1 MENQLR
7 EHIFSTYLTLRYGIA
22 LVGALLPLVV
32 YVVGAFHDIQLQKS
46 ISAYYWASSADQDEE
61 VSEKDVP
68 LVYHK
73 VEQNPP
79 SRTWFVGGLFAIAA
93 FLYLYKGFSVA
104 ENIALNLAAI
114 LAAGV
119 AVFPMEWRC
128 GTACGKYS
136 IHGFCAVVM
145 FVLLFYVVWFR
156 AADTLTLIHDDAS
169 QARYRRMYKII
180 GLAMLASP
188 VTAFVLISVLDRRS
202 SYTFF
207 IEAAGIWAFSLYW
220 WVKSS
225 ELKRTAGT
233 IKALQ
238 GQVQGSPG
246 RMGGAVTEVGGGEAP
261 DAGKIRG

>member
-1 MENQLR
+1 MDDKLR

-22 LVGALLPLVV
+22 LVGAFLPVVV
-32 YVVGAFHDIQLQKS
+32 YVVGTLNHIQLQKS
-46 ISAYYWASSADQDEE
+46 ISAYYWASPADQDEDAPVE
-61 VSEKDVP
+61 NPPVVHD
-68 LVYHK
+68 K
-73 VEQNPP
+73 VKQNPP
-79 SRTWFVGGLFAIAA
+79 SRVWFVGGLFAIAA
-93 FLYLYKGFSVA
+93 FLYLYKGFSAA
-104 ENIALNLAAI
+104 ENVALNLAAM

-136 IHGFCAVVM
+136 LHGFCAVVM
-145 FVLLFYVVWFR
+145 FVFLFYVVWFR
-156 AADTLTLIHDDAS
+156 AADTLTLIPDDTAR
-169 QARYRRMYKII
+169 ARYRRMYKII
-180 GLAMLASP
+180 ALAMLASP
-188 VTAFVLISVLDRRS
+188 VTAFVLISVLKKPS

-238 GQVQGSPG
+238 GQVKASP
-246 RMGGAVTEVGGGEAP
+246 RPMGGPVTEAGSGDAP
-261 DAGKIRG
+261 DEGKLRG

>member
-1 MENQLR
+1 MEDKLR

-22 LVGALLPLVV
+22 LVGALLPVVV
-32 YVVGAFHDIQLQKS
+32 YVVGAIDNIQLQKS
-46 ISAYYWASSADQDEE
+46 ISAYYWASSADQDES
-61 VSEKDVP
+61 VSVKDVP
-68 LVYHK
+68 PVYDK
-73 VEQNPP
+73 IEQDPP
-79 SRTWFVGGLFAIAA
+79 SRVWFVGGLFAIAA
-93 FLYLYKGFSVA
+93 FLYLYKGFSAA

-145 FVLLFYVVWFR
+145 FVFLFYVVWFR
-156 AADTLTLIHDDAS
+156 AADTLTLIRDTAS

-180 GLAMLASP
+180 GLVMLASP
-188 VTAFVLISVLDRRS
+188 VTAFVWISVLRKPS
-202 SYTFF
+202 SFTFF
-207 IEAAGIWAFSLYW
+207 MEAAGIWAFSLYW

-238 GQVQGSPG
+238 GEVKASPNP
-246 RMGGAVTEVGGGEAP
+246 MGGPVRDAGRAEPP
-261 DAGKIRG
+261 DAGKLRG